1 MRKNLSIS
9 TEALGKMLAEYLII
23 QGWAE
28 ENPDGSITLNQT
40 GMEKLS
46 GPPYF
51 FYLRDEDSPD
61 EVNQVEIA
69 STAATFTWY
78 QKNFSPGKFK
88 QRNDDKQTQMQPE
101 LNNWKPGLIS
111 NGSDNPRPQPM
122 QTYNSRPQQQG
133 GKKFYPKHQG
143 NQQHGQHGGQQGGK
157 KFYSKNFQHNNNN
170 QHFQKKQN
178 TNQQVGGGGSPIK
191 LSHNVPQIA
200 KPQHFKNNKFRK

>member
-1 MRKNLSIS
+1 MRKNLNIS
-9 TEALGKMLAEYLII
+9 TEALGKMLAEYLVI

-28 ENPDGSITLNQT
+28 ENHDGSITLNQT

-61 EVNQVEIA
+61 EVNQVEVA
-69 STAATFTWY
+69 SNAATFTWY

-88 QRNDDKQTQMQPE
+88 QRNDDKQTQSQPD

-111 NGSDNPRPQPM
+111 GGIESPRPQIPN
-122 QTYNSRPQQQG
+122 YGPRPQQYQNQ
-133 GKKFYPKHQG
+133 KKYYPKHQG
-143 NQQHGQHGGQQGGK
+143 NQHFGQHGQGK
-157 KFYSKNFQHNNNN
+157 KFFGKNQN
-170 QHFQKKQN
+170 QNQKFQKSQ
-178 TNQQVGGGGSPIK
+178 GGGNGNAIK

-200 KPQHFKNNKFRK
+200 KPQHFKNSKFKK

>member
-9 TEALGKMLAEYLII
+9 TEALGKMLAEYLVI

-28 ENPDGSITLNQT
+28 ENPDGLIMLNQT

-88 QRNDDKQTQMQPE
+88 QRNDDKQTQMQPD

-111 NGSDNPRPQPM
+111 GGSDMPRPQPM
-122 QTYNSRPQQQG
+122 QIYNNHRTQQQG
-133 GKKFYPKHQG
+133 GKKFYSKHQG
-143 NQQHGQHGGQQGGK
+143 NQQHGQQGGK
-157 KFYSKNFQHNNNN
+157 KFFNKNYQHNNN

-178 TNQQVGGGGSPIK
+178 TGSQVGGSPIK

-200 KPQHFKNNKFRK
+200 KPQQFKNNKFRK

>member
-1 MRKNLSIS
+1 MEKMRKNLSIS
-9 TEALGKMLAEYLII
+9 TEALGKMLAEYLVI

-28 ENPDGSITLNQT
+28 ENPDGSITLNRT

-88 QRNDDKQTQMQPE
+88 QRNDDKQIQMQPD

-111 NGSDNPRPQPM
+111 NGFEGPKPQPM
-122 QTYNSRPQQQG
+122 QSYPPKQHHQ

-143 NQQHGQHGGQQGGK
+143 NQQFGQQGK
-157 KFYSKNFQHNNNN
+157 KFFGKNN
-170 QHFQKKQN
+170 QHGQYFSKKPNQG
-178 TNQQVGGGGSPIK
+178 NQQGGGSPIK

>member
-9 TEALGKMLAEYLII
+9 TEALGKMLAEYLVI

-78 QKNFSPGKFK
+78 QKNFSPGKFR
-88 QRNDDKQTQMQPE
+88 QRNDDKQIQSQPE

-111 NGSDNPRPQPM
+111 NGSDTPRPQPM
-122 QTYNSRPQQQG
+122 QTYNTRPGQHQ

-143 NQQHGQHGGQQGGK
+143 NQQYGQQGK
-157 KFYSKNFQHNNNN
+157 KYFNKNN
-170 QHFQKKQN
+170 QHGQPFQKKQN
-178 TNQQVGGGGSPIK
+178 TNQQGGGSPIK

-200 KPQHFKNNKFRK
+200 KPQFKNNKFRK